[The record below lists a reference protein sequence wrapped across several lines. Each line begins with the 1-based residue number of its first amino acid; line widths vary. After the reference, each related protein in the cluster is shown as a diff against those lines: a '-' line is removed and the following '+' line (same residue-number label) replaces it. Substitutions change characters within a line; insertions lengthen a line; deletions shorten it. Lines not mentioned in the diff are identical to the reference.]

1 MMLARLAHLWKA
13 RKTERSA
20 SQVLARS
27 LVRAAPF
34 ALLIDSRKTER
45 GASQFPA
52 RLAVRAAPFAL
63 LTLIASMTHL
73 AVAQSLDYESY
84 KKTVEPIFV
93 KKRVGHAR
101 CVACHSAS
109 NNAFR
114 LQPLAEGGSWTEEQ
128 SRRNFESVSKLVN
141 AANPKASL
149 LLKHPLAHEAGGD
162 EFHSGGRQFLSKD
175 DPDWKAIAVWA
186 GVTE

>member
-1 MMLARLAHLWKA
+1 MQMMLARLA
-13 RKTERSA
+13 
-20 SQVLARS
+20 
-27 LVRAAPF
+27 
-34 ALLIDSRKTER
+34 
-45 GASQFPA
+45 
-52 RLAVRAAPFAL
+52 L
-63 LTLIASMTHL
+63 LTVIISMTHL
-73 AVAQSLDYESY
+73 ATAQPLDFETY
-84 KKTVEPIFV
+84 KKTVEPIFA

-114 LQPLAEGGSWTEEQ
+114 LQPLAEGSTWTEEQ

-141 AANPKASL
+141 PANPQASRL
-149 LLKHPLAHEAGGD
+149 LMHPLAHEAGGD

-175 DPDWKAIAVWA
+175 DPDWKAIAAWI